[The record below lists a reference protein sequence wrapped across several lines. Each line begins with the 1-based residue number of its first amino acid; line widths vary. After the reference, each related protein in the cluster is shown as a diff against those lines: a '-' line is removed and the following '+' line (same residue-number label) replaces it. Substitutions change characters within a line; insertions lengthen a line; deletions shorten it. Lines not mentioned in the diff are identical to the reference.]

1 MKKRTG
7 ISVLAASVLLGIYL
21 TCFWGNPTRYSQ
33 CMADNDQ
40 LSSITQARTRTED
53 LLDALIFD
61 EETLFYDN
69 KNKTFYYSLVE
80 GNASACNPRVELC
93 SSKAD
98 LQITFLTNGISA
110 DGIKNN
116 QTIDFL
122 VYTDKEYCIY
132 HLKCT
137 TLPMMNIECPEIESP
152 ENIVDDPVSMHITV
166 FDNQMGAAN
175 RLVLS
180 DGLIHIRGGST
191 RGYPKKGYD
200 ISLTQESN
208 GNHVRKNDQSL
219 LGMRQDD
226 DWVLYAAYNDPAK
239 IRNVFSC
246 SLWKNSCATDNARG
260 IDTSVEYKY
269 LELFMNGE
277 YWGLYALGY
286 TIDRKQMQIDTDNER
301 EALYKVITWAD
312 QDHIETTSGNGFE
325 TRGMN
330 GTINDWSHLLMEYYG
345 NLSTYTNNNE
355 KLYAGIDID
364 NAIDLY
370 LFLNLIQGLDH
381 TRGNLI
387 KNLYV
392 SIRQEE
398 TGQLAALYAPWDM
411 DITWGNRWDGETRLF
426 TIPHGISADVNCIME
441 GGYLNQLIMNNDP
454 QIWNKIFDKYWYL
467 RSTVWSEEKIGKIL
481 DEYEA
486 DIYHSGA
493 YLRDMER
500 WPDGLYTDA
509 SDELYS
515 FRAYIR
521 QRLQECDAYY
531 ERLSK
536 LCNESILIRRSAQ
549 YKDFMKSTFLI
560 EVNNKA
566 ILKEPDYIDLF
577 EYMGIDIAAITD
589 EVRFIIAN
597 PSMNQYDYLSS
608 LVEGEKNRTIQSG
621 TISSATVRDGVRKI
635 SLNGVECYE
644 TSLFSQPAIKMVL
657 IREQTVHQFR
667 LEAESDTQY
676 APDALTALS
685 IYIDALSV
693 TGYPAIIEIN
703 DPTIWQNPDYVKT
716 FEKLGLS
723 ADSIHET
730 TDFIIWNG
738 SDKAA
743 LALDNFHTSG
753 SRSDTPIGGFSL
765 FVNEDGYYGIYKDNE
780 EVIVNSMN
788 ERATM
793 GVRILLLKPHSH
805 EILENISF

>member
-1 MKKRTG
+1 MKNIMG

-21 TCFWGNPTRYSQ
+21 TCFLGNPIRYTQ
-33 CMADNDQ
+33 CMTDNGQ
-40 LSSITQARTRTED
+40 LSSITQIRTRTED

-61 EETLFYDN
+61 EETLFYDD
-69 KNKTFYYSLVE
+69 KSKTFYYSLVE
-80 GNASACNPRVELC
+80 GNASAYNPKVELR
-93 SSKAD
+93 SSKED
-98 LQITFLTNGISA
+98 LQITFLTNRISA
-110 DGIKNN
+110 DGIKGN

-122 VYTDKEYCIY
+122 VYTDKEYCTY

-137 TLPMMNIECPEIESP
+137 TLPMMNIEYM
-152 ENIVDDPVSMHITV
+152 ENIADAPVSMRITV
-166 FDNQMGAAN
+166 FDNQMGAVN

-180 DGLIHIRGGST
+180 DGLIRIRGGST

-200 ISLTQESN
+200 ISLTQEST

-226 DWVLYAAYNDPAK
+226 DWVLYAAYNDPEK

-246 SLWKNSCATDNARG
+246 SLWKNSCAADNARG
-260 IDTSVEYKY
+260 IDTGVEYKY

-286 TIDRKQMQIDTDNER
+286 TIDRKQMHIDDDNER
-301 EALYKVITWAD
+301 EALFKVITWAD
-312 QDHIETTSGNGFE
+312 QDHIAATGGNGFE

-345 NLSTYTNNNE
+345 NLSAYTDNNE

-364 NAIDLY
+364 NTIDLY

-398 TGQLAALYAPWDM
+398 TGQLIALYAPWDM
-411 DITWGNRWDGETRLF
+411 DITWGNQWDGETRLF

-454 QIWNKIFDKYWYL
+454 QIWDKIFDKYWYL
-467 RSTVWSEEKIGKIL
+467 RSTVWSEEKIGEIL

-509 SDELYS
+509 SDELNS
-515 FRAYIR
+515 FRTYIR

-531 ERLSK
+531 KRLSK
-536 LCNESILIRRSAQ
+536 LCNESIFIRRSAQ
-549 YKDFMKSTFLI
+549 YKDFMKSTFFI

-566 ILKEPDYIDLF
+566 LLKEPDYIDLF
-577 EYMGIDIAAITD
+577 EYMGIDITAITN

-608 LVEGEKNRTIQSG
+608 LVEGAVQSG
-621 TISSATVRDGVRKI
+621 TISSETVRDGVHMI

-667 LEAESDTQY
+667 FETESGTQF
-676 APDALTALS
+676 APDALTDLS
-685 IYIDALSV
+685 IYLDALSV
-693 TGYPAIIEIN
+693 TGYQAIIEIN
-703 DPTIWQNPDYVKT
+703 DPTIWQSLDYVKA
-716 FEKLGLS
+716 FKKLGLS
-723 ADSIHET
+723 ADSIHQT

-738 SDKAA
+738 SDKTV

-753 SRSDTPIGGFSL
+753 SRSDTPIGELSL
-765 FVNEDGYYGIYKDNE
+765 FVNEDGYYGIYKDSE

-788 ERATM
+788 ERATR
-793 GVRILLLKPHSH
+793 GVQILLLKPHSH
-805 EILENISF
+805 EILENIIF